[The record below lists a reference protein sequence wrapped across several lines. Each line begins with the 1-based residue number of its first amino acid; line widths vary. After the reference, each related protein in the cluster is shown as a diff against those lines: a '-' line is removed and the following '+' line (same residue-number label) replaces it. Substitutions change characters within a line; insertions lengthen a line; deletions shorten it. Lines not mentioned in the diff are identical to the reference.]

1 MQGEAARR
9 VDKALEAEDAKD
21 ISVEGGAD
29 PTRTSTGTRGL
40 SGRRART
47 PRRGRVTE
55 RGGNVQGASARRV
68 DEAPEAAD
76 AKDSCK
82 QASGR
87 AAKTQGESAAIIGVA
102 KVRGSGTQ
110 AKEPCQDARG
120 CAIGP

>member
-1 MQGEAARR
+1 MQGESARR

-29 PTRTSTGTRGL
+29 PTRKSTGTRGL

-76 AKDSCK
+76 AEDSCK

-87 AAKTQGESAAIIGVA
+87 AAKAQGESAAIIGVA